1 MTLIDIATRLGQMGQ
16 IAIIVY
22 FVKGNV
28 LSPHPIGVDGEVFQP
43 AIMSLKKVVSA
54 ARAKTR
60 MAAKKGPFPKGKR
73 LTLQWTGVIDKCYSD
88 PKKYLSPQRQL
99 YQ

>member
-1 MTLIDIATRLGQMGQ
+1 MGR
-16 IAIIVY
+16 IPIIVY

-28 LSPHPIGVDGEVFQP
+28 LPPHPIGVDGEAFQP

-54 ARAKTR
+54 SSAKTR
-60 MAAKKGPFPKGKR
+60 TAVKKGPFPKGKR
-73 LTLQWTGVIDKCYSD
+73 LTLQWTGVIDKFYPD
-88 PKKYLSPQRQL
+88 PRKYLSPQRQL

>member
-1 MTLIDIATRLGQMGQ
+1 MGRIAR
-16 IAIIVY
+16 IVY

-28 LSPHPIGVDGEVFQP
+28 LPPHPIGIDGEAFQP

-54 ARAKTR
+54 SSAKTR
-60 MAAKKGPFPKGKR
+60 TAAKKGPFPKGKR
-73 LTLQWTGVIDKCYSD
+73 LTLQWTGVIDKFYPD
-88 PKKYLSPQRQL
+88 PRKYLSPQRQL